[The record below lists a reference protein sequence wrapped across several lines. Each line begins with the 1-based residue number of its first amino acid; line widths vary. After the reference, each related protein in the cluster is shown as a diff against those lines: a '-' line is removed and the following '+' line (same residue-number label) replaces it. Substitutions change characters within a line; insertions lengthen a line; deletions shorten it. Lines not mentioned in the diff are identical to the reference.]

1 MLNYLYKLVKIKFM
15 PSRPSK
21 DEYYM
26 NIAKEV
32 AGRSTC
38 YRAKHG
44 AIIVRNDQIIATG
57 YLGSPRKTKDCW
69 ERGNCLRSEMNI
81 PSGQRYELCRSVH
94 AEQNAIINAARAGI
108 SVLGATM
115 YLYSTVIRDE
125 IEKPQDAYPCFIC
138 KKMIINAGI
147 ARVVCSMPDGSYK
160 SYNVSD
166 WVEDWK
172 NNDIIDDKEKYSTTY
187 K

>member
-1 MLNYLYKLVKIKFM
+1 M

-125 IEKPQDAYPCFIC
+125 VEKPQDAYPCFIC

-147 ARVVCSMPDGSYK
+147 EKLVGRQADESLKVYEVG
-160 SYNVSD
+160 D
-166 WVEDWK
+166 WVEDWQEH
-172 NNDIIDDKEKYSTTY
+172 DLLDDRQQYGVVSK
-187 K
+187 

>member
-147 ARVVCSMPDGSYK
+147 EKLIGRQADNSLKVYET
-160 SYNVSD
+160 ND
-166 WVEDWK
+166 WVNDWQEH
-172 NNDIIDDKEKYSTTY
+172 DLLDDRQQYGVSK
-187 K
+187 